1 MKTREITQAEF
12 AARFG
17 TQHIAPGSFSY
28 FECDNGVGLIRD
40 NSSSSIE
47 VITTSNIEHAELSFE
62 DELTL
67 LALVCGDHREVVEIP
82 SGELIVDYEKRDL
95 SSRRKLSLIWIAI
108 GLFLTG
114 CLVIY
119 LI

>member
-17 TQHIAPGSFSY
+17 THTIVSGAYSF
-28 FECDNGVGLIRD
+28 FECDNGIGLIRD

-47 VITTSNIEHAELSFE
+47 VINASDIELAELSYE
-62 DELTL
+62 DELML

-82 SGELIVDYEKRDL
+82 RSEQLSDYEKRDL
-95 SSRRKLSLIWIAI
+95 TSKRRLIYIWAVL
-108 GLFLTG
+108 GLFLTL
-114 CLVIY
+114 CLIIY
-119 LI
+119 LV